1 MCAKRLNGAIV
12 PPCRRTGLSGLRAK
26 RPYTSRKGLLLM
38 RTILVTIAIGI
49 TVLLIGGCGI
59 SASPTATQPPT
70 ATSTTTARSTIPAS
84 ATPIPASP
92 TPMSLGVSRQEIY
105 QALLN
110 LNIGFLPLNKHT
122 NEWYSTMLPNGD
134 ISFDIFGSS
143 SRVDAVEMWFRLDAP
158 VGQTA
163 RSMRA
168 LYAVTMPERQAEVEA
183 WVERT
188 LATLSPEGKVRD
200 QTEINGV
207 YATLQLVPRL
217 RQVFLSIDIA
227 K

>member
-26 RPYTSRKGLLLM
+26 RPYTSRKGLPPM

-49 TVLLIGGCGI
+49 TVLLIGGCGV

-70 ATSTTTARSTIPAS
+70 ATSTTTARSTIPW
-84 ATPIPASP
+84 TPLPVSP
-92 TPMSLGVSRQEIY
+92 TPMSLGVSRQEVY

-143 SRVDAVEMWFRLDAP
+143 SRVEAVEMWFGLDAP

-163 RSMRA
+163 SITTTVQGGMWGEARSAAR
-168 LYAVTMPERQAEVEA
+168 R
-183 WVERT
+183 
-188 LATLSPEGKVRD
+188 LA
-200 QTEINGV
+200 
-207 YATLQLVPRL
+207 
-217 RQVFLSIDIA
+217 
-227 K
+227 

>member
-1 MCAKRLNGAIV
+1 MVQA
-12 PPCRRTGLSGLRAK
+12 
-26 RPYTSRKGLLLM
+26 LLLVQS
-38 RTILVTIAIGI
+38 RGTSKCRAGAGSPSRPISYEFGTQVYNFLTKAFCVAENVHVVPRDLCTR
-49 TVLLIGGCGI
+49 LI
-59 SASPTATQPPT
+59 PW
-70 ATSTTTARSTIPAS
+70 
-84 ATPIPASP
+84 TPLPVSP
-92 TPMSLGVSRQEIY
+92 TPMSLGVSRQEVY

-134 ISFDIFGSS
+134 FSFDIFGSS
-143 SRVDAVEMWFRLDAP
+143 SRVEAVEMWFRLDAP

-188 LATLSPEGKVRD
+188 LATLSPEGKARD